1 MFCEGGA
8 VDVKEDSRQP
18 HASLFAVRFSCEHER
33 SRFAV
38 FNLEA
43 PLRLRTDVHP
53 WVAVQA
59 GRRGHGIRPCH
70 SPPGQRLTPKRRQR
84 LAGEAARRHILSC
97 CSNAARPPGR
107 NSRTPE
113 RTAVLLSVSAF
124 WSSCERSL
132 SGHQNRARL
141 PLGTACEGTQNSD
154 CFRVIM

>member
-1 MFCEGGA
+1 MHGWRRGA
-8 VDVKEDSRQP
+8 EAAWVLSVFLASMKE
-18 HASLFAVRFSCEHER
+18 AVLRFSIWR
-33 SRFAV
+33 PPYV
-38 FNLEA
+38 YA
-43 PLRLRTDVHP
+43 PTSILGWQCRQEGVGMESGPAIPRLARE
-53 WVAVQA
+53 
-59 GRRGHGIRPCH
+59 
-70 SPPGQRLTPKRRQR
+70 LTPKRRQR

-124 WSSCERSL
+124 WSSCGRSL

-141 PLGTACEGTQNSD
+141 PLGTACEGPQSSD